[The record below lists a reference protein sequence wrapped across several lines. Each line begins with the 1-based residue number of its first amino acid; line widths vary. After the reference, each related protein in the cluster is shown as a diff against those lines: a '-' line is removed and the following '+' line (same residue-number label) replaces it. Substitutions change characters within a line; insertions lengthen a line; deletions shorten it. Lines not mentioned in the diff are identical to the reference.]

1 MAPENNKHHP
11 FFDGPI
17 WDAVRHKHN
26 TSVNRRIRREIG
38 RTILMD
44 TDAHKAL
51 HNKVS
56 FVPLPGRHFLHRLEE
71 KFVDDVDPV
80 KRMGNILVAAEHA
93 LIHPQMTYIEHDT
106 AELMIEALSL
116 QLPFIREGVIRSG
129 AI

>member
-1 MAPENNKHHP
+1 
-11 FFDGPI
+11 
-17 WDAVRHKHN
+17 
-26 TSVNRRIRREIG
+26 
-38 RTILMD
+38 MD